1 MFTQITVFRLAKPVP
16 SITALAE
23 ELATKPFTPLGQ
35 STQSLSV
42 GFVPPRA
49 DHGAMLETVAGQ
61 HILKVAIETKAVPA
75 NVIRDKTA
83 ERVKAIEET
92 TGRKPGKKE
101 RTQIKEDVLLAL
113 LPAAFPKRSDVP
125 VWIDTERGLL
135 VIGSASACKVDHVTT
150 ALVQASQDVQ
160 LKFLTTTKTPGLC
173 MAQWLL
179 ADTPD
184 DWPDNINIERECV
197 LHSDAEDG
205 ATVKFSRHHL
215 ATDEVKKHIR
225 EGKLPTALA
234 LSWDGK
240 VAFLLTTGLQL
251 KKVQYLD
258 GVMDESGTD
267 QHEDRFDADVAL
279 STGLLR
285 PLLEDLIY
293 ALGGEI
299 QATQGGAK

>member
-1 MFTQITVFRLAKPVP
+1 MFTQVTVFKLTNKIPAVATLA
-16 SITALAE
+16 AQLEA
-23 ELATKPFTPLGQ
+23 KPFTPLGQ

-49 DHGAMLETVAGQ
+49 ENGAMVETVAGQ

-83 ERVKAIEET
+83 ERVKAIEEA

-101 RTQIKEDVLLAL
+101 RTEIKEDVLLSL

-125 VWIDTERGLL
+125 VWIDRERGLV
-135 VIGSASACKVDHVTT
+135 VIGSASTSKVDHVTWQ
-150 ALVQASQDVQ
+150 LVQASPDIQ
-160 LKFLTTTKTPGLC
+160 LQFLSTTKTPRFC

-179 ADTPD
+179 AETPD
-184 DWPDNINIERECV
+184 DWPDNLNIERECV
-197 LHSDAEDG
+197 LKSDDEEG
-205 ATVKFSRHHL
+205 ATVKFSKHHL
-215 ATDEVKKHIR
+215 AINEVKDHIR
-225 EGKLPTALA
+225 QGKLPTQLA

-240 VAFLLTTGLQL
+240 VSFVLTEAMTL

-267 QHEDRFDADVAL
+267 QNEDRFDADVAL
-279 STGLLR
+279 STGLLG
-285 PLLEDLIY
+285 PLLDDLIY
-293 ALGGEI
+293 ALGGEF
-299 QATQGGAK
+299 ADSEGGAA